1 MKKMSRQE
9 KSWILYDWANSV
21 YSLVITTAL
30 FPIYFKAAAK
40 EAGLSGA
47 TSTAYWGYANSF
59 STLLISI
66 LAPIL
71 GTIAD
76 YKGFKKRFFTF
87 FFGLGIIFTSMLTV
101 VPTSQWYLLL
111 GCYMLALVGFAGA
124 NIFYDAFLVDITTED
139 RMTRISTRGFALG
152 YIGSA
157 IPFIGCL
164 TLIILAQKGTIPLSV
179 GIASQISFAITAL
192 WWGLFT
198 IPMLKNVEQTHYIER
213 HPKPIKM
220 SFKRLANTFKNIRQY
235 RTVFLFLLAYFF
247 YIDGVDTIITM
258 STAYGTDLGISATNL
273 LIILFVTQIVA
284 CPFAL
289 LYGKLSET
297 FKDKKMLYVGVI
309 IYIIICAYAYFLKT
323 TLDFWILAML
333 VATSQGGI
341 QALSRSYFAKLVP
354 KESANEFFGFY
365 NIFGKFAAIMG
376 PVLVGVTTQLTGST
390 NAGVLSIIV
399 LFIIGGFI
407 LTRVPENAT
416 SVTPPAPKSET
427 L

>member
-1 MKKMSRQE
+1 MEKMSRQE

-30 FPIYFKAAAK
+30 FPIYFKSAAK
-40 EAGLSGA
+40 EAGLPGA
-47 TSTAYWGYANSF
+47 TSTAFWGYANSI

-71 GTIAD
+71 GTVTD
-76 YKGFKKRFFTF
+76 YKEFKKRFFTF
-87 FFGLGIIFTSMLTV
+87 FFGLGILFTSMLAI
-101 VPTSQWYLLL
+101 VPTSQWHLLL
-111 GCYMLALVGFAGA
+111 ICYMFALIGFAGA
-124 NIFYDAFLVDITTED
+124 NIFYDAFLVDVTSEE
-139 RMTRISTRGFALG
+139 RMGQISTRGFALG
-152 YIGSA
+152 YIGST
-157 IPFIGCL
+157 IPFIGCIA
-164 TLIILAQKGTIPLSV
+164 LIMLAQKGIIPLSA

-198 IPMLKNVEQTHYIER
+198 IPMLKNVEQRHYIER
-213 HPKPIKM
+213 ESKPIIM
-220 SFKRLANTFKNIRQY
+220 SFKRLANTFKNIKQY
-235 RTVFLFLLAYFF
+235 RTVFIFLLAYFF

-289 LYGKLSET
+289 LYGKLSEMFT
-297 FKDKKMLYVGVI
+297 GKKMLYFGII
-309 IYIIICAYAYFLKT
+309 IYIIICIYAYFLKT

-354 KESANEFFGFY
+354 KDSANEFFGFY
-365 NIFGKFAAIMG
+365 NIFGKFAAIIG
-376 PVLVGVTTQLTGST
+376 PVLVGVTTQLTGKT
-390 NAGVLSIIV
+390 NTGVLSITV
-399 LFIIGGFI
+399 LFILGGFI
-407 LTRVPENAT
+407 LTRVPEHTT
-416 SVTPPAPKSET
+416 SVTPPTPKSET